1 MIYTVTFN
9 PAIDYIISVND
20 IKMGNVN
27 RSQGEYILYGGKG
40 INGSIVLNNLGIKSK
55 ALGFVA
61 GFTGLEIEGGLK
73 RLGVDTDFVHVENG
87 MSRINV
93 KIKSDSETE
102 VNGQGPEISKDNI
115 EELLDKLSD
124 IKDGDYLVLAG
135 SIPKSVPNDIYEKIM
150 ERFYERDIRIIVDA
164 TKELLLNILKY
175 KPFLIKPNNYELGE
189 IFGVECKSE
198 EDIIMYGIKLQ
209 EMGARNVLISRAGDG
224 AILLTE
230 TKETYITSP
239 PKGTVVN
246 SVGAGDS
253 MIAGFIADY
262 IKNKDY
268 ESALKYATATGS
280 ATAFSEGL
288 AEKNKV
294 EELLK

>member
-40 INGSIVLNNLGIKSK
+40 INVSIVLNNLGIKSN

-262 IKNKDY
+262 ITNKDY

>member
-1 MIYTVTFN
+1 
-9 PAIDYIISVND
+9 
-20 IKMGNVN
+20 
-27 RSQGEYILYGGKG
+27 
-40 INGSIVLNNLGIKSK
+40 
-55 ALGFVA
+55 
-61 GFTGLEIEGGLK
+61 
-73 RLGVDTDFVHVENG
+73 
-87 MSRINV
+87 
-93 KIKSDSETE
+93 
-102 VNGQGPEISKDNI
+102 
-115 EELLDKLSD
+115 
-124 IKDGDYLVLAG
+124 
-135 SIPKSVPNDIYEKIM
+135 
-150 ERFYERDIRIIVDA
+150 
-164 TKELLLNILKY
+164 
-175 KPFLIKPNNYELGE
+175 
-189 IFGVECKSE
+189 
-198 EDIIMYGIKLQ
+198 MYGIKLQ

-262 IKNKDY
+262 ITNKDY

>member
-40 INGSIVLNNLGIKSK
+40 INVSIVLNNLGIKSK

-115 EELLDKLSD
+115 
-124 IKDGDYLVLAG
+124 
-135 SIPKSVPNDIYEKIM
+135 DIY
-150 ERFYERDIRIIVDA
+150 FPYA
-164 TKELLLNILKY
+164 
-175 KPFLIKPNNYELGE
+175 
-189 IFGVECKSE
+189 
-198 EDIIMYGIKLQ
+198 
-209 EMGARNVLISRAGDG
+209 
-224 AILLTE
+224 
-230 TKETYITSP
+230 
-239 PKGTVVN
+239 
-246 SVGAGDS
+246 
-253 MIAGFIADY
+253 FID
-262 IKNKDY
+262 
-268 ESALKYATATGS
+268 
-280 ATAFSEGL
+280 
-288 AEKNKV
+288 
-294 EELLK
+294 

>member
-40 INGSIVLNNLGIKSK
+40 INVSIVLNNLGIKSK

-262 IKNKDY
+262 ITNKDY